1 MIFRGA
7 WTPSRWSVR
16 ARVTAVATVVVAVL
30 LTVGVTGFYFS
41 LRRTVN
47 THLHDRGLIVARDL
61 ATLVRTSEPRGAL
74 PIRDPDF
81 SLLQVVTPQGELLA
95 ASDALR
101 GQGPLRLPAPSEPGG
116 TRSYV
121 TEVPGVAPDVYVIAT
136 RVQSPDGPRIVYAGA
151 PIAIYTMN
159 KGFFIG
165 ALATGVVLGTALTS
179 WIVAFAVRRAL
190 RPVRVMS
197 AELAQITGGDHG
209 RVTVPE
215 QHDEVSEL
223 AQSVNLTLY
232 RLEQVLTRQ
241 RAFVADVSHEL
252 RSPITGLCAQLE
264 VALQAPEDEDWP
276 AVARAALADAD
287 RLQGIVSDL
296 LILARLGSGVEA
308 EPHPLDLGA
317 FVREE
322 AGRRPR
328 RVPVHIDAAEGVTI
342 RGVPHQLARVL
353 TNLLDNAERHA
364 RSWVRVTVAA
374 DGPDA
379 VLEVL
384 DDGAGIARDDRE
396 RVFRRFTRLDEAR
409 RRDRSGTG
417 LGLPIS
423 RDIAVAHGGSLVV
436 ADSDAGA
443 RLVMRIPRDPPPGA
457 TPA

>member
-1 MIFRGA
+1 MIFRGG
-7 WTPSRWSVR
+7 WTPSHWSVR
-16 ARVTAVATVVVAVL
+16 ARVTAVATVVVALL
-30 LTVGVTGFYFS
+30 LTAGVTIFYFS

-47 THLHDRGLIVARDL
+47 EHLRDRGLIVASDL
-61 ATLVRTSEPRGAL
+61 ATLVRTSDPRGAL
-74 PIRDPDF
+74 PVRDPDF
-81 SLLQVVTPQGELLA
+81 ALLQVVTPRGELLA
-95 ASDALR
+95 SSDALR
-101 GQGPLRLPAPSEPGG
+101 GRGPLGLPAPSEPGDH
-116 TRSYV
+116 RSYV
-121 TEVPGVAPDVYVIAT
+121 ADVRGVPTDVFVTAV
-136 RVQSPDGPRIVYAGA
+136 RVETPDGPRIIYAGA
-151 PIAIYTMN
+151 PMSVYTTN
-159 KGFFIG
+159 KEFFVG
-165 ALATGVVLGTALTS
+165 ALAVGVVLGTALTS
-179 WIVAFAVRRAL
+179 WIVALAVRRAL

-197 AELAQITGGDHG
+197 TELAQITGGDHG

-215 QHDEVSEL
+215 QDDEVSEL

-308 EPHPLDLGA
+308 ERQRLDLGA

-328 RVPVHIDAAEGVTI
+328 RVPVHIDAAEGVMV

-364 RSWVRVTVAA
+364 RSWVRVTVEA

-384 DDGAGIARDDRE
+384 DDGEGIAHEDRE

-409 RRDRSGTG
+409 RRDRGGTG

-423 RDIAVAHGGSLVV
+423 RDVAVAHGGTLVV
-436 ADSDAGA
+436 ADSDAGG